1 MYATDACA
9 NIEMMTASYAR
20 LACAQ
25 CIKQKNRKKSE
36 KGKKTRQFFAQR
48 STLLQYTA
56 IFYCRPELWTVHSAK
71 HIMLPRVHY
80 IRGFQIDDCVFQRVP
95 NFANLRDQVY
105 YPVPN

>member
-36 KGKKTRQFFAQR
+36 KGKKNVDFLLNVVPSYSIRLFF
-48 STLLQYTA
+48 TA
-56 IFYCRPELWTVHSAK
+56 GLNFGL
-71 HIMLPRVHY
+71 Y
-80 IRGFQIDDCVFQRVP
+80 IVLNI
-95 NFANLRDQVY
+95 
-105 YPVPN
+105 